1 MRRNIL
7 TMRMYIPFFG
17 FLTLVCRFQLIRA
30 ARFIGEE
37 TYSSGQS
44 RDYLVTDAPTWIV
57 DPLDGTVNY
66 THLFP
71 MFCVSIAFCLN
82 GIPVIGVIYQPV
94 LDTTYSALVGNG
106 AWQDDRH
113 ASKKR
118 KSLPFIQNPKAVLPV
133 RFFLILLFSCILG
146 SAAHTFVMTFIHL
159 AT

>member
-1 MRRNIL
+1 ML
-7 TMRMYIPFFG
+7 S
-17 FLTLVCRFQLIRA
+17 
-30 ARFIGEE
+30 FIGEE

-106 AWQDDRH
+106 AWQDDGH
-113 ASKKR
+113 AKKTR
-118 KSLPFIQNPKAVLPV
+118 KSLPYIQNPKAVLPV
-133 RFFLILLFSCILG
+133 SFYYPKNAQQWLWNRQLITIG
-146 SAAHTFVMTFIHL
+146 ERT
-159 AT
+159 